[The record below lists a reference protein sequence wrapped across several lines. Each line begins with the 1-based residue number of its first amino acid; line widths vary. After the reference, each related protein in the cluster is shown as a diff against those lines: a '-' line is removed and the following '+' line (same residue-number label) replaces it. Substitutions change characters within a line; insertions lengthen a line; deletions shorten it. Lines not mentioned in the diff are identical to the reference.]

1 MSEHPQKII
10 ALVDGSTYSASV
22 CEHAAWVSGRT
33 GASVELIHVLGR
45 REAPERPDLSGAI
58 ALGARTAL
66 LEELAELDAQRSRLV
81 NHRGRAILEDAH
93 AILQAACVAQ
103 ITTRLRQGNL
113 IDAVAEAETDASL
126 LMIGKRGEAANFATG
141 HLGSNLERVARSS
154 MKPVFIA
161 SRAFRPISNVLVA
174 FDGSG
179 AAMNAV
185 GHIAHGP
192 VFQGL
197 NVHIVTVGAAT
208 PEVLEA
214 LLQAKQELE
223 AAGIAAETDV
233 LQGQPEEVLAE
244 LVDGGRVDLLVMG
257 AYGHSRVRRLILGST
272 TDAMVRCCKVPIVL
286 IR

>member
-1 MSEHPQKII
+1 MSEHPQKIV

-22 CEHAAWVSGRT
+22 CEHAVWVSGRT

-93 AILQAACVAQ
+93 TILQAACVAQ
-103 ITTRLRQGNL
+103 ITTRLRQGDL

-126 LMIGKRGEAANFATG
+126 LMIGKHGEAANFATG

-154 MKPVFIA
+154 KKPVFIA
-161 SRAFRPISNVLVA
+161 SPAFRPISNVLVA
-174 FDGSG
+174 FDGSK

-185 GHIAHGP
+185 CHIADSP

-197 NVHIVTVGAAT
+197 NIRLVTVGNAT

-214 LLQAKQELE
+214 LVRAKQILE

-233 LQGQPEEVLAE
+233 LQGQAEEVLAE
-244 LVDGGRVDLLVMG
+244 LVDGAQVDLLVMG
-257 AYGHSRVRRLILGST
+257 AYGHSRVKRLILGST